1 MKKEIER
8 FTVLLVHATTEARL
22 YRHAET
28 GAEMWIPRSV
38 LPSVQKSP
46 KPVNGLEQH
55 FVEVEKWWLKKHP
68 WPKTAERQ
76 LL

>member
-1 MKKEIER
+1 MLYQVR
-8 FTVLLVHATTEARL
+8 ATNEARL
-22 YRHAET
+22 YRNVD

-38 LPSVQKSP
+38 CPSVQKSP
-46 KPVNGLEQH
+46 KRVNDLEQH